1 MSFKG
6 NYHIHLTYNWQPA
19 TVMTYFIL
27 ITYIAITFLGSLV
40 GAKKASGTP
49 EGYFLA
55 NRNLTTLTLFFTI
68 LATNFSAYY
77 FLGFA
82 GEGYRRGYA
91 FYFVMSF
98 GTAFACLSFYLIG
111 TKAWLLGKKHGYI
124 TPAELVFGQ
133 TGNRPLALLFSLV
146 MILFTFPYLALQ
158 VVGAGYL
165 LENLTGGQ
173 IPYFAGCTLITIF
186 TISYVLLGGMTSVAK
201 TDLKQ
206 GILSFIL
213 MLLAV
218 IVIGKSLGGVS
229 EANTAVFEKL
239 PELFAREGG
248 DGFYTPKKWFSW
260 LIFWMFC
267 IPMFPQLF
275 MRFYIAKDLSHLKKS
290 ALLYAL
296 LPLFL
301 SILPVIIGIMGHL
314 TFPGLE
320 GKAADQILPK
330 MLVEHA
336 PEWFGALVMTGALAA
351 LMSTLDSQLLA
362 LGTMFTRDFYGIFS
376 KKENTL
382 QQQVNIGK
390 ISIAVFAFVGLAIA
404 YQPFD
409 TIFDMGK
416 MAFSGLSIL
425 FPVAFAL
432 LWWKRTNPMFL
443 IISIVI
449 GEIGTMGFFYKKI
462 PVEWAFG
469 FEPFIIVLVICFAI
483 VGIGRLFSGQKA
495 E

>member
-1 MSFKG
+1 
-6 NYHIHLTYNWQPA
+6 
-19 TVMTYFIL
+19 MTYLIL
-27 ITYIAITFLGSLV
+27 IAYIAITFLGSLV
-40 GAKKASGTP
+40 GARKNSSTP

-91 FYFVMSF
+91 FYFIMSF
-98 GTAFACLSFYLIG
+98 GTALACLSFYLIG

-133 TGNRPLALLFSLV
+133 TGSRLLALLFSLV

-165 LENLTGGQ
+165 LENLTGGD
-173 IPYFAGCTLITIF
+173 ISYLTGCVGVTIF

-206 GILSFIL
+206 GILSLVL

-218 IVIGKSLGGVS
+218 IVIGNALGGMTQ
-229 EANTAVFEKL
+229 ANLAVFEKM

-248 DGFYTPKKWFSW
+248 DGFYTPQKWFSW
-260 LIFWMFC
+260 LVFWVFC

-290 ALLYAL
+290 ALLYAFI
-296 LPLFL
+296 PLFI
-301 SILPVIIGIMGHL
+301 SILPVIIGVMGHL

-330 MLVEHA
+330 MLVEHS
-336 PEWFGALVMTGALAA
+336 PEWFSALVMTGALAA

-362 LGTMFTRDFYGIFS
+362 LGTMFTRDFYGVFS
-376 KKENTL
+376 KKENGL
-382 QQQVNIGK
+382 KQQVNIGK
-390 ISIAVFAFVGLAIA
+390 ISIGVFAFIGLAIA

-416 MAFSGLSIL
+416 MAFSGLSVL
-425 FPVAFAL
+425 FPAAFAI
-432 LWWKRTNPMFL
+432 LWWKRVNATFL
-443 IISIVI
+443 IASVII
-449 GEIGTMGFFYKKI
+449 GEGLTLAFFYKKI

-469 FEPFIIVLVICFAI
+469 FEPFMAVLAVCFVI
-483 VGIGRLFSGQKA
+483 VGMGRVFRSEKLK
-495 E
+495 